1 MIDFSVLANTAQA
14 ALAGSME
21 VISGSSVSDH
31 HAPRI
36 PRGPSLRRVSS
47 RTAMKRSC
55 SAPVLAPVWEPDCEE
70 LEDVPSF
77 LHSDGVR
84 RRLTCDGSA
93 PTPSRSA
100 PSTLHGPWSKVLLA
114 VRDVVESGIR
124 DGGPNPNPNP
134 DPDPN
139 PNPNPKPSPTP
150 S

>member
-1 MIDFSVLANTAQA
+1 MAVSQA

-21 VISGSSVSDH
+21 VISGSSVADH

-84 RRLTCDGSA
+84 RRLTCEGSA

-100 PSTLHGPWSKVLLA
+100 PSTRGPSTFRCAPSRSKVH
-114 VRDVVESGIR
+114 D
-124 DGGPNPNPNP
+124 
-134 DPDPN
+134 
-139 PNPNPKPSPTP
+139 TP
-150 S
+150 PVSVTVFKLFYGRRLSYRLSNGKYG

>member
-1 MIDFSVLANTAQA
+1 
-14 ALAGSME
+14 ME
-21 VISGSSVSDH
+21 VISGSSVADH

-84 RRLTCDGSA
+84 RRLTCEGNA

-124 DGGPNPNPNP
+124 DGAPNPKPKPN
-134 DPDPN
+134 PDPN
-139 PNPNPKPSPTP
+139 PNPDLDPDPNPKTLTL
-150 S
+150 

>member
-1 MIDFSVLANTAQA
+1 MRAQRWKRLSDQTVHAVSPQLTPKIDLRVLANSALKAIRTPSPSQA
-14 ALAGSME
+14 TLAGSME
-21 VISGSSVSDH
+21 VISGSSVADH

-84 RRLTCDGSA
+84 RRLTCEGSA
-93 PTPSRSA
+93 PAPSRSA

-114 VRDVVESGIR
+114 VR
-124 DGGPNPNPNP
+124 
-134 DPDPN
+134 
-139 PNPNPKPSPTP
+139 
-150 S
+150 

>member
-1 MIDFSVLANTAQA
+1 
-14 ALAGSME
+14 ME
-21 VISGSSVSDH
+21 VISGSSVADH

-84 RRLTCDGSA
+84 RRLTCEGSA

-124 DGGPNPNPNP
+124 DGAPNPNPNPNPDPNPNPNP
-134 DPDPN
+134 DPDPG
-139 PNPNPKPSPTP
+139 P
-150 S
+150 